1 MIKFRLSGIRVL
13 LSLLFCASL
22 LGLSGCDPIGSG
34 AGPVRL
40 IVNGP
45 DGTVD
50 AAAGRVFQCLRTGVS
65 ATLIF
70 DNGGAADVTQRAGGQ
85 GGIRWTSSNPAVL
98 RVSNFNDEPLPLPA
112 VGFYPPG
119 VVTPV
124 APGTATITA
133 TFSGFSDSIV
143 ITVGTPSGFFVQ
155 AKNPQTNIA
164 TDIPGGAMRIG
175 PNTAID
181 LDVQAILDG
190 ATVNVD
196 AAAAWA
202 FVTPNTAV
210 ATIDPASGVI
220 VGVAAGD
227 PLIARVSFASCASTV
242 DTTITV
248 APITAITMVPP
259 PALVS
264 DPLIVGNTQ
273 PFTVLADFGDG
284 GPQQD
289 ISLQAVYTSSNT
301 AVAAFNLVPG
311 ITNLLSSLTAG
322 SADVSATFTVGK
334 TDTAPGTVFPTQVVS
349 VSTVVDTLTGISMT
363 PAEVTFPAGSN
374 LITPLV
380 VTGTYAS
387 GRTQEVTRRT
397 LFTSE
402 NTAIVN
408 VSNSTQTAGQVVSGG
423 PTVGTAKITGT
434 VANPADTAG
443 TAPFTA
449 TASFTTTATPAPT
462 P

>member
-1 MIKFRLSGIRVL
+1 MIKFRLSGVRAL
-13 LSLLFCASL
+13 LPLLFCASL

-34 AGPVRL
+34 SGPVRL
-40 IVNGP
+40 VVNSP

-50 AAAGRVFQCLRTGVS
+50 AASGRVFQCLRTAVS
-65 ATLIF
+65 ATLVF
-70 DNGGAADVTQRAGGQ
+70 DDGGAADFTQRV
-85 GGIRWTSSNPAVL
+85 RWTSSNPDVV
-98 RVSNFNDEPLPLPA
+98 RVSNGDEPLPLPA
-112 VGFYPPG
+112 VGFYTPG
-119 VVTPV
+119 VLTPV
-124 APGTATITA
+124 APGTSTVTA

-143 ITVGTPSGFFVQ
+143 ITVGTPSSFFVQ

-220 VGVAAGD
+220 VGVAPGD
-227 PLIARVSFASCASTV
+227 PLTARVSFASCSSTV
-242 DTTITV
+242 DTAITV

-259 PALVS
+259 PALAT

-289 ISLQAVYTSSNT
+289 ISIQAVFTSTDT

-322 SADVSATFTVGK
+322 SASVSATFTVGK
-334 TDTAPGTVFPTQVVS
+334 TDTAPGTVLPTQS
-349 VSTVVDTLTGISMT
+349 VPITTVVDVLTGISM
-363 PAEVTFPAGSN
+363 
-374 LITPLV
+374 
-380 VTGTYAS
+380 
-387 GRTQEVTRRT
+387 
-397 LFTSE
+397 
-402 NTAIVN
+402 
-408 VSNSTQTAGQVVSGG
+408 
-423 PTVGTAKITGT
+423 
-434 VANPADTAG
+434 
-443 TAPFTA
+443 AP
-449 TASFTTTATPAPT
+449 ATPPRSRPAAT
-462 P
+462 

>member
-1 MIKFRLSGIRVL
+1 MIKFRLSGVRAL

-34 AGPVRL
+34 AGPVSL
-40 IVNGP
+40 VVNSP
-45 DGTVD
+45 DGSVD
-50 AAAGRVFQCLRTGVS
+50 AATGRVFQCLRTGVT

-70 DNGGAADVTQRAGGQ
+70 DDGGAADFTQRV
-85 GGIRWTSSNPAVL
+85 RWTSSNPAVL
-98 RVSNFNDEPLPLPA
+98 RVSNGDEPLPSPA
-112 VGFYPPG
+112 VGFYQPG

-124 APGTATITA
+124 APGTSTVTA

-143 ITVGTPSGFFVQ
+143 ITVGTPSGFFLQ

-164 TDIPGGAMRIG
+164 TDIPGGAMRIA
-175 PNTAID
+175 PTSAID

-196 AAAAWA
+196 AAAAWS

-220 VGVAAGD
+220 VGVAPGG
-227 PLIARVSFASCASTV
+227 PLTARVSFASCDVTA
-242 DTTITV
+242 DTTISV
-248 APITAITMVPP
+248 APISSISLVPP
-259 PALVS
+259 AALVS

-273 PFTVLADFGDG
+273 PYTVLAEFNDG
-284 GPQQD
+284 GPPQD
-289 ISLQAVYTSSNT
+289 LSIQALFISSNT

-311 ITNLLSSLTAG
+311 ITNLLSGLTAG
-322 SADVSATFTVGK
+322 GPINLSATFTSGA
-334 TDTAPGTVFPTQVVS
+334 TATTAGTVFTTPMVS
-349 VSTVVDTLTGISMT
+349 VSTAVDVLTGISMA
-363 PAEVTFPAGSN
+363 PATVTFPAGSN
-374 LITPLV
+374 LITPLT
-380 VTGTYAS
+380 VTGIYAS

-397 LFTSE
+397 LFTSD

-408 VSNSTQTAGQVVSGG
+408 VSNNTQTAGQVVSGG
-423 PTVGTAKITGT
+423 PDVGTATITGA
-434 VANPADTAG
+434 VADPADTAG
-443 TAPFTA
+443 TTPFTA
-449 TASFTTTATPAPT
+449 TAAFTTTASTPT

>member
-1 MIKFRLSGIRVL
+1 MKFRLSGARAL
-13 LSLLFCASL
+13 LPLLFGASL
-22 LGLSGCDPIGSG
+22 VGLSGCNPIGHGS
-34 AGPVRL
+34 GPVRL
-40 IVNGP
+40 AINSPNG
-45 DGTVD
+45 VLD
-50 AAAGRVFQCLRTGVS
+50 ADTGRIFECLRTGVT

-70 DNGGAADVTQRAGGQ
+70 DDGGAADFTQRV
-85 GGIRWTSSNPAVL
+85 RWTSSNPEVL
-98 RVSNFNDEPLPLPA
+98 RVSNSDEPLPAPS
-112 VGFYPPG
+112 VGFFRRG
-119 VVTPV
+119 VLTPV
-124 APGTATITA
+124 APGTSTVTA
-133 TFSGFSDSIV
+133 TFSGFTDTIV

-155 AKNPQTNIA
+155 AKNPQSNIA
-164 TDIPGGAMRIG
+164 TDIVGGAVRIG
-175 PNTAID
+175 PTTVID

-202 FVTPNTAV
+202 FTVPNTEV

-220 VGVAAGD
+220 VGVAPGG
-227 PLIARVSFASCASTV
+227 PLTARVSFASCSVTA
-242 DTTITV
+242 DTTISV

-284 GPQQD
+284 GPPQD
-289 ISLQAVYTSSNT
+289 ISIQAVFTSSNT

-311 ITNLLSSLTAG
+311 ITNLLSGLTAG
-322 SADVSATFTVGK
+322 GPINLTATFTSG
-334 TDTAPGTVFPTQVVS
+334 TTATTAGTVFTTPAVA
-349 VSTVVDTLTGISMT
+349 VSTVVDVLTGISMA
-363 PAEVTFPAGSN
+363 PAAVTFPAGSN
-374 LITPLV
+374 LITPLI

-387 GRTQEVTRRT
+387 GRTQEITRRT
-397 LFTSE
+397 LFTSD

-408 VSNSTQTAGQVVSGG
+408 VSNNTQTAGQVVSGG
-423 PTVGTAKITGT
+423 PIVGTATITGT

-449 TASFTTTATPAPT
+449 PAVFTTTASTPT

>member
-1 MIKFRLSGIRVL
+1 MIKFRLSGVRAL

-22 LGLSGCDPIGSG
+22 LGLAGCDPIGSG

-40 IVNGP
+40 VVNSP
-45 DGTVD
+45 DGTTD
-50 AAAGRVFQCLRTGVS
+50 AASGRVFQCLRTGVS

-70 DNGGAADVTQRAGGQ
+70 DNGGAADFTQRV
-85 GGIRWTSSNPAVL
+85 RWTSSNPEVL
-98 RVSNFNDEPLPLPA
+98 RVSNGDEPLPSPA
-112 VGFYPPG
+112 VGFYQRG

-124 APGTATITA
+124 APGTSTVTA

-164 TDIPGGAMRIG
+164 TDIPGGAARLA
-175 PNTAID
+175 PTSVID

-196 AAAAWA
+196 AAAAWS

-220 VGVAAGD
+220 VGVAPGD
-227 PLIARVSFASCASTV
+227 PLIARVSFASCSNTV
-242 DTTITV
+242 DTAITV
-248 APITAITMVPP
+248 APISSISLVA
-259 PALVS
+259 PAALAT

-273 PFTVLADFGDG
+273 PFTVLANFTDG
-284 GPQQD
+284 GTPQD

-311 ITNLLSSLTAG
+311 ITNLLSALTAG
-322 SADVSATFTVGK
+322 GPVTLSAKFTSG
-334 TDTAPGTVFPTQVVS
+334 TTPTTPGTEFATTEVVQ
-349 VSTVVDTLTGISMT
+349 VSTVVDTLTGISMA

-380 VTGTYAS
+380 VTGTYLS
-387 GRTQEVTRRT
+387 GRTQDVTRRT
-397 LFTSE
+397 LFTSD

-408 VSNSTQTAGQVVSGG
+408 VSNNTQTAGQVVSGG
-423 PTVGTAKITGT
+423 PTVGTATITGS
-434 VANPADTAG
+434 VANPVDTAG

-449 TASFTTTATPAPT
+449 TASFTTTATPTPT

>member
-1 MIKFRLSGIRVL
+1 MIKFRLSGVRSL

-40 IVNGP
+40 IVNSP
-45 DGTVD
+45 DGTTD
-50 AAAGRVFQCLRTGVS
+50 ATAGRVFQCLRTGVS
-65 ATLIF
+65 ATLVF
-70 DNGGAADVTQRAGGQ
+70 DDGGLADFTQRV
-85 GGIRWTSSNPAVL
+85 RWTSSNPEVL
-98 RVSNFNDEPLPLPA
+98 RVSNGDEPLPSPA
-112 VGFYPPG
+112 VGFYQPG
-119 VVTPV
+119 VLTPV
-124 APGTATITA
+124 APGTSTVTA

-164 TDIPGGAMRIG
+164 TDIPGGAIRIG

-242 DTTITV
+242 DTAITV

-259 PALVS
+259 PALAT

-289 ISLQAVYTSSNT
+289 ISLQAVYTSTNT

-322 SADVSATFTVGK
+322 STDVSAAFTVGK

-349 VSTVVDTLTGISMT
+349 VSTAVDVLNGISMA

-387 GRTQEVTRRT
+387 GKTQDVTRRT

-408 VSNSTQTAGQVVSGG
+408 VSNNTQTAGQVVSGG
-423 PTVGTAKITGT
+423 PTVGTAKITAS